1 MIPST
6 GKIDR
11 LLVELRPRLQ
21 CANFFISFPR
31 KFVDIES
38 TTIEL
43 ATDRITIVMK
53 GERERYEIRTG
64 DYFQLHTQT
73 LSSLVIKNRYIC
85 FRVNTNESV
94 FGSERLSTGQEMP
107 GSDQHEENFRLACNV
122 QPGQR
127 YRVLCSNCAGPLQQ
141 SADPAGDPDTSF
153 QRVLELPSEQLDTD
167 DWFCHRHDHQPSE
180 GAPEPCHGRQQGEPS
195 SQLSTKFEPQP
206 GDLFYGTFYA
216 LLHRNVL
223 QRVHVRNDRFVYCKR
238 CLQYLGSTRKNRTS
252 VKLWYEN
259 VRFQPSERSAIPL
272 SLFRTDDA
280 LELFHHL
287 VRKTVREFNFVTHLG
302 LPPSI
307 KLLFELRRPGM
318 QGDVFYLL
326 MQIMD
331 CQLSVFRAK
340 QKRTG
345 SGSSESCSDDVDD
358 CRADGKED
366 VAENVALERVDLKKI
381 EHQDEANHDDDEGD
395 DDDDDVFI
403 DHSYRKHTIKLE
415 RHRAMKL
422 MYQYEKYD
430 DQPLFVFWREDSNVV
445 NLELSEP
452 MFSAAIRY
460 LDANSSYVPECYR
473 VNLGFSMSYLDIQ

>member
-11 LLVELRPRLQ
+11 LLIELRPRLQ

-43 ATDRITIVMK
+43 STDRITIVMK

-85 FRVNTNESV
+85 FRVNTNKSV
-94 FGSERLSTGQEMP
+94 FGSERLCASQENN
-107 GSDQHEENFRLACNV
+107 DQNEEPTFRLACNV
-122 QPGQR
+122 EPGER
-127 YRVLCSNCAGPLQQ
+127 YRVLCSNCAGPL
-141 SADPAGDPDTSF
+141 SDNSLSSDDPGITF
-153 QRVLELPSEQLDTD
+153 NRVLELPSEQLDTD
-167 DWFCHRHDHQPSE
+167 DWFCHKHDHHH
-180 GAPEPCHGRQQGEPS
+180 HGGGVEAES
-195 SQLSTKFEPQP
+195 STNLTTTFEPQQ

-216 LLHRNVL
+216 LLHRSGL

-238 CLQYLGSTRKNRTS
+238 CLQYLGSTRKNRSS

-259 VRFQPSERSAIPL
+259 VHFQPAERSTTTTIPL
-272 SLFRTDDA
+272 SLFRTDDS
-280 LELFHHL
+280 LELFHYL

-307 KLLFELRRPGM
+307 KLMFELRRPGL
-318 QGDVFYLL
+318 QGEVFYLL

-340 QKRTG
+340 HKRAG
-345 SGSSESCSDDVDD
+345 SSSSESCSDDVDD
-358 CRADGKED
+358 CKAEHESQNVPHDGGDKED
-366 VAENVALERVDLKKI
+366 PVRR
-381 EHQDEANHDDDEGD
+381 DDED
-395 DDDDDVFI
+395 EEDDDVFI
-403 DHSYRKHTIKLE
+403 DNAYQKHTIKLE

-422 MYQYEKYD
+422 MYQYEKYEE
-430 DQPLFVFWREDSNVV
+430 QPLFAFWREDSNVV

-473 VNLGFSMSYLDIQ
+473 VNLGFCMSYLDIR